1 MIPCRHVRPSPQR
14 LLLGVAA
21 MAYAVGLLTATPA
34 HAIHRQTEFLVNP
47 SGFSGFV
54 GGNSTHPAAAKGEPG
69 FVAFESTSDLLG
81 NGSVGKQI
89 FFFDMHKP
97 RSLAQITH
105 HNGDSANPSL
115 SKEAALVVFD
125 SSADILQT
133 GSTARQIF
141 LWKHDATHEFVQLTF
156 GNRDSIKPDI
166 SQDETTVIF
175 ESEADLAFTGNNT
188 SQIFLYDLQPSPVFN
203 PPILTQITQGPGTAH
218 NALQDDLGQYIFFDS
233 DEALDGP
240 ANGFR
245 QIFVYDRKFKLFHQ
259 LTHGNADSILPST
272 DNNAAVVVFQS
283 AADLMNNGSVGRQV
297 FMLERNT
304 ATDTLP
310 WTTPGHL
317 RQLTNSTV
325 GENFH
330 PSIERYDRFVSWLS
344 TADLL
349 GTGATG
355 QQIFVFH
362 TATALTFQVTS
373 KPGGFSDNNNTV
385 GNFILLDT
393 DEDLMKNGA
402 TGRQVYTVDLW
413 RKEPHPKPR
422 EFIGRRLLNLLQ
434 GGTSHVDV
442 VTRDGT
448 ITAPITGSLMINLEG
463 RDFRGEAKIDFG
475 KKNLTLNPIAV
486 PGLGKL
492 CLSLSA
498 AGEGLYTSYGSADPG
513 DLLTKQDHDF
523 FHDPNNLTADPGC
536 AQGCPDGL
544 NARQCAGFIPGPHD
558 GLCRSR
564 VETTAIGNPTTS
576 GAMQLLLPLTLKL
589 STNPVLAGDCTSD
602 DNYSINLPTTL
613 RLTTGSATG
622 AILNADAVDDQTIQ
636 LTTGGVPFEP
646 RHLEAF
652 NINGKLVGMLPILDV
667 PSVPTGVPGVA
678 ALRDMILSFHIEP
691 DQVRPYVPACTG
703 IACKILTVCTKD
715 SECVDSDVC
724 NGTETCVAGT
734 CTPGAILTCNAPG
747 PCQFGVC
754 DQTQGCLYYPI
765 PNCCVTDADCNDGNL
780 CNGTELCNGGTCVS
794 GPGAVTC
801 NDGLACNGTETC
813 DPGTGL
819 CVAGVSVAPFSWPG
833 VFCRLDE
840 ISLYIHKLDPRDI
853 GGPAAVK
860 RMDLLIKKI
869 KKFLLKTNKI
879 NGKIVP
885 DCRGATG
892 RLRTFTSLLD
902 NAVRKGTIASA
913 IAEPLADMVKN
924 EILRVAHACVGAPQP

>member
-21 MAYAVGLLTATPA
+21 MAYAVGFLVATPA

-47 SGFSGFV
+47 SGFSKFV

-115 SKEAALVVFD
+115 SKEGALVVFD

-133 GSTARQIF
+133 GSSARQIF
-141 LWKHDATHEFVQLTF
+141 LWKHDASHEFVQLTY

-188 SQIFLYDLQPSPVFN
+188 SQIFLYDLTPN
-203 PPILTQITQGPGTAH
+203 PIYPHPALTQITQGPGTAH
-218 NALQDDLGQYIFFDS
+218 NALQDDLGQYIVFDS

-240 ANGFR
+240 SNGSR
-245 QIFVYDRKFKLFHQ
+245 QIFVYDRRFKLFHQ
-259 LTHGNADSILPST
+259 LTHGTGDSIAPSM
-272 DNNAAVVVFQS
+272 DLNAGVVVFQS
-283 AADLMNNGSVGRQV
+283 AADLMNNGSVGQQI

-304 ATDTLP
+304 ETDPLP
-310 WTTPGHL
+310 WTTPGKL

-330 PSIERYDRFVSWLS
+330 PSIERFDRFVSWLS

-355 QQIFVFH
+355 QQVFVFH
-362 TATALTFQVTS
+362 TATALTFQITS

-385 GNFILLDT
+385 GNFVLLDT

-422 EFIGRRLLNLLQ
+422 EFIGRRTLNMLQ
-434 GGTSHVDV
+434 GGSSHVDV
-442 VTRDGT
+442 ITRDGT
-448 ITAPITGSLMINLEG
+448 IQAPMTGSLLINLEG

-475 KKNLTLNPIAV
+475 KKNLTMNPIAV
-486 PGLGKL
+486 PGFGKL

-498 AGEGLYTSYGSADPG
+498 AGEGLYTSYGSDDPG
-513 DLLTKQDHDF
+513 DVSVIQDHDYKDGPQ
-523 FHDPNNLTADPGC
+523 HDDPGC
-536 AQGCPDGL
+536 VKGCPDGL
-544 NARQCAGFIPGPHD
+544 NARSCPGFLPGPHT
-558 GLCRSR
+558 GLCRGPAFP
-564 VETTAIGNPTTS
+564 TAVGNPATS
-576 GAMQLLLPLTLKL
+576 GAMELLLPLTLKV
-589 STNPVLAGDCTSD
+589 STDPGVQKVDCTSD
-602 DNYSINLPTTL
+602 DDFPINLPVSL

-622 AILNADAVDDQTIQ
+622 AILNADAVDGQILQ
-636 LTTGGVPFEP
+636 VITGGVPFEP
-646 RHLEAF
+646 RHLESG
-652 NINGKLVGMLPILDV
+652 NINGKLVGMVPLLDV
-667 PSVPTGVPGVA
+667 PGVPTGVPGVT
-678 ALRDMILSFHIEP
+678 ALRDMILSFHVEP
-691 DQVRPYVPACTG
+691 FQVRPYVPACTG
-703 IACKILTVCTKD
+703 VACKILTVCTKD
-715 SECVDSDVC
+715 SECEDSDVC

-734 CTPGAILTCNAPG
+734 CTPGTIPTCTAPG

-754 DQTQGCLYYPI
+754 DPTEGCLYYAI
-765 PNCCVTDADCNDGNL
+765 PNCCVADADCNDGNL

-794 GPGAVTC
+794 GPGAVAC
-801 NDGLACNGTETC
+801 DDGLDCNGKETC
-813 DPGTGL
+813 DPGTGS
-819 CVAGVSVAPFSWPG
+819 CIPGVSVVPFSWEG
-833 VFCRLDE
+833 VFCRLQE
-840 ISLYIHKLDPRDI
+840 MSNYIAKFDPRDI
-853 GGPAAVK
+853 GGPGRVK
-860 RMDLLIKKI
+860 RMNDIIKYVTKHLSRRTFTGVQI
-869 KKFLLKTNKI
+869 
-879 NGKIVP
+879 P
-885 DCRGATG
+885 DCRGASG
-892 RLRTFTSLLD
+892 RLRSFVNLLD
-902 NAVRKGTIASA
+902 RGEKQGTISSQ
-913 IAEPLADMVKN
+913 IAEPLADMTKN